1 MNVNYYLLAHGSCDA
16 GHAEKVRELA
26 AKVTPL
32 LGESVGT
39 AFLDDASLPQGAK
52 VLPMFLGEGQH
63 VSQDVPELMAK
74 TDAICLP
81 SLAAYADSIAA
92 MAVAHVQAN
101 FENAATVFVLYRM
114 ANFEALKH
122 ALDTKAADFP
132 KHAIAALY
140 GDEAVLDV
148 VQAWQQQGINHIVIQ
163 PMLLF
168 AGHSLHALNNAV
180 GHLEGVQMSSVLCDC
195 ETFPAWIAD
204 CFRGEL

>member
-1 MNVNYYLLAHGSCDA
+1 LKPILLTHGSSDA
-16 GHAEKVRELA
+16 AHAEKVRELA
-26 AKVTPL
+26 AKVTAL
-32 LGESVGT
+32 LGKLVGT
-39 AFLDDASLPQGAK
+39 AFLDDECLPQGVT

-63 VSQDVPELMAK
+63 VSQDLPDLMAK

-81 SLAAYADSIAA
+81 SLAASADSIAA
-92 MAVAHVQAN
+92 MAVSHVQLHFN
-101 FENAATVFVLYRM
+101 DVATIFVLYRM

-122 ALDTKAADFP
+122 ALDAKAADFP

-148 VQAWQQQGINHIVIQ
+148 VQDWRHQGINNIVIQ

-168 AGHSLHALNNAV
+168 AGHSLSVLNDAV
-180 GHLEGVQMSSVLCDC
+180 GSVEGVQISSVLCDC
-195 ETFPAWIAD
+195 EAFPAWIAD